1 VPTGSAWK
9 ASGGT
14 FDLPR
19 QAARLSDLERQMQHP
34 TFWADQATA
43 RRTSQEVAAV
53 RSRVD
58 EVSRL
63 EREVADLL
71 EFLDLAG
78 GEDTSALADVEDEV
92 RTLGGTIE
100 RLELATLL
108 SGEHDARNAILS
120 IHAGAGGT
128 ESQDWVEIILRM
140 YLRWAERHEYHTEVV
155 DISPGEEAGMK
166 SVTVIVSGPNAYGY
180 LHGERGVH
188 RLVRLSP
195 FDAAHRRHTSFA
207 LVDVIPE
214 VEAAEVQIK
223 EDELKIDTYRAGG
236 AGGQN
241 VNKVETAVRITHLP
255 TGIVVQC
262 QNERSQHANKLT
274 AMKLLQARLYEV
286 QHEEQQQKLSA
297 LRGEHRDAAWGNQ
310 IRSYVLH
317 PYTLVKDHRTGIE
330 TGNTQAVL
338 DGDLDAFINATLRLG
353 QPGGSAGTA
362 GPVERPPLKGDTQPG
377 AGGRGTGPG
386 AGP

>member
-1 VPTGSAWK
+1 
-9 ASGGT
+9 
-14 FDLPR
+14 
-19 QAARLSDLERQMQHP
+19 LSDLEHQMQQP
-34 TFWADQATA
+34 TFWADPETA
-43 RRTSQEVAAV
+43 RRTSREVAAV
-53 RSRVD
+53 RSRIE

-63 EREVADLL
+63 NHDVADLL
-71 EFLDLAG
+71 ELIDLATG
-78 GEDTSALADVEDEV
+78 DDAGALADVEREA
-92 RTLGGTIE
+92 RTLGEAID
-100 RLELATLL
+100 RLELTTLL
-108 SGEHDARNAILS
+108 NGEHDSRNAILS

-128 ESQDWVEIILRM
+128 ESQDWVEMLLRM
-140 YLRWAERHEYHTEVV
+140 YLRWAEVHDYRTEVV

-166 SVTVIVSGPNAYGY
+166 SVTVIVTGPNAYGY
-180 LHGERGVH
+180 LREERGVH

-207 LVDVIPE
+207 LVEIIPE
-214 VEAAEVQIK
+214 VEATEVQIK
-223 EDELKIDTYRAGG
+223 DDELRIDTYRSGG

-274 AMKLLQARLYEV
+274 AMKLLQARLYEL
-286 QHEEQQQKLSA
+286 QHEAQQQKLTA

-338 DGDLDAFINATLRLG
+338 DGDLDAFITASLRLG
-353 QPGGSAGTA
+353 RAPSAA
-362 GPVERPPLKGDTQPG
+362 APLPPAEGAPARGDTQAGASVRGSSGGHHQAGKRDADPAPG
-377 AGGRGTGPG
+377 S
-386 AGP
+386 